1 MFNRYRKK
9 QLGLDRKI
17 ILKKLLFFEGYFS
30 NTFLKHTHAAHQRI
44 RSNLVRSS
52 KKGFLCKVGSK

>member
-30 NTFLKHTHAAHQRI
+30 NTFLKHTHAAH
-44 RSNLVRSS
+44 
-52 KKGFLCKVGSK
+52 